1 MAKYT
6 VTKRGGVVL
15 PNGQVLE
22 PGATFDTVAVGMSD
36 EIVARYLAVK
46 KIVGSID
53 HPGETGIPMV
63 EMVDKM
69 ADAAPV
75 DKLGKGKK

>member
-15 PNGQVLE
+15 PNGQVLD
-22 PGATFDTVAVGMSD
+22 PGATFDAAVVGMRGES
-36 EIVARYLAVK
+36 VARYLAVK
-46 KIVGSID
+46 KIIEGAG
-53 HPGETGIPMV
+53 HPVETGMV
-63 EMVDKM
+63 TKM

-75 DKLGKGKK
+75 DKLAKGKR

>member
-15 PNGQVLE
+15 SNGQVLE
-22 PGATFDTVAVGMSD
+22 PGVTFDSAEVGMTG
-36 EIVARYLAVK
+36 EGVARYLAVK
-46 KIVGSID
+46 KIVGGSD
-53 HPGETGIPMV
+53 HPGETGMA
-63 EMVDKM
+63 DKM

-75 DKLGKGKK
+75 DKLGKGKR

>member
-15 PNGQVLE
+15 PSGQVLE
-22 PGATFDTVAVGMSD
+22 PGATFDTAAVDMSD
-36 EIVARYLAVK
+36 ESVARYLAVK
-46 KIVGSID
+46 KIVEGTL

-63 EMVDKM
+63 DKM
-69 ADAAPV
+69 AVAAPV